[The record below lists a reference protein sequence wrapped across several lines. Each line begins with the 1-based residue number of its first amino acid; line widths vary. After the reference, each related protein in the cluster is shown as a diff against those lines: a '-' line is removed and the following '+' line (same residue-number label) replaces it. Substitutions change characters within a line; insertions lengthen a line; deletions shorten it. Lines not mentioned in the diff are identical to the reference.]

1 MLPKALRQ
9 QNLQIDSE
17 GGEDMKKSAKS
28 AALRRENRN
37 RAVMLT
43 CFLGPFLVTFFI
55 FTVLPVAVSTFMS
68 LTDFNLLEFP
78 EFVGLDNYIR
88 LFLNDTLFPK
98 AIQNTLILAA
108 ITGPGGYI
116 LCFAFAWLV
125 NEIPPKPRSF
135 MTLLYYAPSLSG
147 GLGVIWG
154 LLFSSDK
161 YGYINAW
168 LLEFGIINEPIL
180 WTINTDVMW
189 PVCIII
195 LLWSSIGTSFLTFIA
210 GLQTVD
216 KSLYEA
222 GAVDGIKNRWQ
233 ELYFITLPQ
242 MRGQLLFGA
251 VLSITGAFSV
261 GSTIFGSPTQDY
273 TLYTLSLH
281 LSDYGSS
288 RFEMGYACAIAM
300 VMFVMTYL
308 ANQAIRFIIGRLG
321 K

>member
-1 MLPKALRQ
+1 
-9 QNLQIDSE
+9 
-17 GGEDMKKSAKS
+17 MKKVTKS
-28 AALRRENRN
+28 ASLRRVERE
-37 RAVMLT
+37 RKLGLT
-43 CFLGPFLVTFFI
+43 LFLGPFLVTFFI
-55 FTVLPVAVSTFMS
+55 FTVLPVFVSVLLS

-78 EFVGLDNYIR
+78 NFVGLENYSR

-98 AIQNTLILAA
+98 AVQNTLILAM

-116 LCFAFAWLV
+116 LCFAFAWLI
-125 NEIPPKPRSF
+125 NEIPPKPRAF
-135 MTLLYYAPSLSG
+135 LTLLFFAPSLSG
-147 GLGVIWG
+147 GLGVVWS
-154 LLFSSDK
+154 LLFSNDK

-168 LLEFGIINEPIL
+168 LLEFGIIKEPIL
-180 WTINTDVMW
+180 WTVNTDYMW

-261 GSTIFGSPTQDY
+261 GAAIFPSPTQDY
-273 TLYTLSLH
+273 TLYTLSMH
-281 LSDYGSS
+281 LADYGGA
-288 RFEMGYACAIAM
+288 RYEMGYASAIAM
-300 VMFVMTYL
+300 VMFIMTYV
-308 ANQAIRFIIGRLG
+308 ANQVIRFIIGKLG

>member
-1 MLPKALRQ
+1 
-9 QNLQIDSE
+9 
-17 GGEDMKKSAKS
+17 MKKTVKS
-28 AALRRENRN
+28 ATLRHANRN
-37 RAVMLT
+37 RRLSLAF
-43 CFLGPFLVTFFI
+43 FLGPFLVTFFI
-55 FTVLPVAVSTFMS
+55 FTVLPVAVSVIMS

-78 EFVGLDNYIR
+78 DFVGLDNYAR

-98 AIQNTLILAA
+98 AVQNTLILAM

-125 NEIPPKPRSF
+125 NEIPPKPRSA
-135 MTLLYYAPSLSG
+135 MTLLFYAPALSG
-147 GLGVIWG
+147 GLDIIWA

-168 LLEFGIINEPIL
+168 LLEFGLINEPIL
-180 WTINTDVMW
+180 WTVETDVMW

-251 VLSITGAFSV
+251 VLAITGAFSV
-261 GSTIFGSPTQDY
+261 GSTIFGNPTQGY

-281 LSDYGSS
+281 LADFGGS
-288 RFEMGYACAIAM
+288 RYEMGYACAIAM
-300 VMFVMTYL
+300 VMFVMTYV
-308 ANQAIRFIIGRLG
+308 ANQAIRFIIGRVG

>member
-1 MLPKALRQ
+1 
-9 QNLQIDSE
+9 
-17 GGEDMKKSAKS
+17 MKKNTKS
-28 AALRRENRN
+28 ASLRKTERSRALG
-37 RAVMLT
+37 LLL
-43 CFLGPFLVTFFI
+43 FLGPFLLVFFV
-55 FTVLPVAVSTFMS
+55 FTVLPVFISILVS
-68 LTDFNLLEFP
+68 LTDFNMLEFP
-78 EFVGLDNYIR
+78 NFIGLENYSR

-98 AIQNTLILAA
+98 AIQNTLILAT

-116 LCFAFAWLV
+116 LCFAFAWFV

-135 MTLLYYAPSLSG
+135 MTLLFYAPALSG
-147 GLGVIWG
+147 GLDIVWS

-168 LLEFGIINEPIL
+168 LIEFGLINEPIL
-180 WTINTDVMW
+180 WTVDTDVMW

-251 VLSITGAFSV
+251 VLAITGAFSV

-281 LSDYGSS
+281 LADYGGA
-288 RFEMGYACAIAM
+288 RYEMGYACAIAM
-300 VMFVMTYL
+300 VMFVMTYV
-308 ANQAIRFIIGRLG
+308 ANQAIRFIIGRIG